1 MSENLPEFRFDNFN
15 IALQKYSLSEITE
28 RVKSY
33 SLSRDV
39 ETKEVTGYKYI
50 HYGDIHRKIANIIEQ
65 KSEIPNIKPGDYELL
80 KQGDIVVADASE
92 DYQGIATPSIVDFK
106 TTYKLVSGLH
116 TIALR
121 PIKSDPMYTYYLFNS
136 QKFRKYGYRVGTGMK
151 VFGISLSNLMKFE
164 SYFPSISEQHRIGIF
179 LRKVDNTIVLQ
190 QQLLDDY
197 KQLKKAM
204 LQKMFPQKGESVP
217 RLRFAGFTDNWEQR
231 KLGDLDTFFTDGN
244 YGEAYPSRSDMTD
257 QKNGIPFLR
266 GNNLIEGKL
275 SILNSNYIK
284 EEKHKELTSGHLK
297 FDDVVIA
304 VRGSV
309 GSIGYVNKENE
320 GWNINSQL
328 AILRTNKSEV
338 KGNFLIQF
346 LISDYGRKELN
357 SRITGTAL
365 KQLPMKQLKDV
376 PVPKLNILE
385 QEKIGDFFK
394 RLDETIAL
402 HEKKLETYKDLKN
415 AMLQKMFV

>member
-217 RLRFAGFTDNWEQR
+217 RIRFAGFSDVWKEK
-231 KLGDLDTFFTDGN
+231 KLDEMG
-244 YGEAYPSRSDMTD
+244 A
-257 QKNGIPFLR
+257 FLR
-266 GNNLIEGKL
+266 GNNISKNDLINKGKQKCVLYGELFTIYKEVIYSVVSYTDKDIENPTIAYENDILFPTSTTADAL
-275 SILNSNYIK
+275 SLINPSSMK
-284 EEKHKELTSGHLK
+284 
-297 FDDVVIA
+297 DDNVL
-304 VRGSV
+304 
-309 GSIGYVNKENE
+309 IGGDISLFRPKENIIDSSFLSYA
-320 GWNINSQL
+320 INGP
-328 AILRTNKSEV
+328 LRNEISKYAVGTTIIHIYSSE
-338 KGNFLIQF
+338 
-346 LISDYGRKELN
+346 
-357 SRITGTAL
+357 L
-365 KQLPMKQLKDV
+365 KKVNLYIPSLS
-376 PVPKLNILE
+376 E
-385 QEKIGDFFK
+385 QEKIGNFFK
-394 RLDETIAL
+394 HLDETIEFY
-402 HEKKLETYKDLKN
+402 EKKIRTYQELKK